1 MSTPMIICHGGAG
14 HGAKDQ
20 PGVDEAADAGWR
32 VLNSGGSA
40 LEAVMVAVE
49 LMENNP
55 RLNAGTGGRHRSDG
69 SVQLDAAV
77 ATSDGRLGLVMA
89 IEDTPNPV
97 KVAADI
103 LDEEFHILA
112 GRGARVYAD
121 NKGHLKA
128 SVQGS
133 SRPSDSDT
141 VGAVAR
147 DEKGGIA
154 VASSTG
160 GCSGRPP
167 GRVGDTPMWGS
178 GLWCNEDI
186 AVAATGI
193 GEEIMLQMLCHRVA
207 LENQESGEL
216 LNSLQWGLE
225 LFDEDI
231 EVGMIAITMDSG
243 AGLANTKMPWA
254 LREGVGT
261 TSELHD
267 V

>member
-1 MSTPMIICHGGAG
+1 MSSPSIICHGGAG

-20 PGVDEAADAGWR
+20 PGVDEAADLGWKI
-32 VLNSGGSA
+32 LESGGSA
-40 LEAVMVAVE
+40 LEAVLASVE
-49 LMENNP
+49 LMENDP
-55 RLNAGTGGRHRSDG
+55 RLNAGTGGRLRSDG

-77 ATSDGRLGLVMA
+77 ATSDGKLGLVMA

-97 KVAADI
+97 RVAADI
-103 LDEEFHILA
+103 LAEEFHVLA
-112 GRGARVYAD
+112 GRGAREYAD

-147 DEKGGIA
+147 DDQGRIA

-178 GLWCNEDI
+178 GLWCDAEI
-186 AVAATGI
+186 AIAATGI

-207 LENQESGEL
+207 QEIKESGEL
-216 LNSLQWGLE
+216 RNSLQAGLD
-225 LFDEDI
+225 LFAEDI
-231 EVGMIAITMDSG
+231 EIGMIAITMDSG
-243 AGLANTKMPWA
+243 GSLANTEMPWA
-254 LREGVGT
+254 LRE
-261 TSELHD
+261 
-267 V
+267 

>member
-1 MSTPMIICHGGAG
+1 MITPMIVCHGGAG

-32 VLNSGGSA
+32 VLDSGGSA
-40 LEAVMVAVE
+40 LEAVMAAVE
-49 LMENNP
+49 LMENDP
-55 RLNAGTGGRHRSDG
+55 RLNAGTGGRLRSDG

-77 ATSDGRLGLVMA
+77 ATSEGGLGLVMA

-97 KVAADI
+97 RVAADV
-103 LDEEFHILA
+103 LDEEFHVLA
-112 GRGARVYAD
+112 GRGAREYAD
-121 NKGHLKA
+121 RRGHVKA

-147 DEKGGIA
+147 DAQGRLA

-178 GLWCNEDI
+178 GLWCDDGI

-193 GEEIMLQMLCHRVA
+193 GEEIMLQMLSHRVA
-207 LENQESGEL
+207 QECKQSGEL
-216 LNSLQWGLE
+216 MSALQWGLE
-225 LFDEDI
+225 LFEEEI
-231 EVGMIAITMDSG
+231 EVGLIAITMDSG
-243 AGLANTKMPWA
+243 VGLANTKMPWA
-254 LREGVGT
+254 LRESAGT
-261 TSELHD
+261 SSSSHD